1 MKRNDINF
9 QMFSYIHSIV
19 VSLYNVSGISSY
31 ILSPVVSSIGPGA
44 SDADSSGVRLY
55 SAYGAMTVK
64 I

>member
-1 MKRNDINF
+1 
-9 QMFSYIHSIV
+9 MFSYIHSV
-19 VSLYNVSGISSY
+19 VVGLYNVSGISSY
-31 ILSPVVSSIGPGA
+31 ILSPVVSSIGTGA